1 MLDKAYLLLYLS
13 VLEAILQAEFDVL
26 AQRLAFLLCQARHDS
41 EQHLTLGIHRIDV
54 FLFKETGLKL
64 SFFGSPR

>member
-1 MLDKAYLLLYLS
+1 MVDPYLS

-41 EQHLTLGIHRIDV
+41 EQHLTLGIHSVDILFFEENRDV
-54 FLFKETGLKL
+54 LFL
-64 SFFGSPR
+64 